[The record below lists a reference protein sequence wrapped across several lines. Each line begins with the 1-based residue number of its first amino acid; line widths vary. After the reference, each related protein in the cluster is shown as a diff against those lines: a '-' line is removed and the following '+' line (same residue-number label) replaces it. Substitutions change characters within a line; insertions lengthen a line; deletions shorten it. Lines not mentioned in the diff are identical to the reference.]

1 MAHDGAMQAN
11 RRLIVMRHAKAGD
24 LTGGPD
30 AERALNPRGQRDAAA
45 AGDWLREHG
54 FIPGLVLCSTA
65 RRARQTWRQ
74 TAAGLPGTVTVRED
88 PRLYEAGSDESLD
101 IIRQAPPDV
110 VTLMYVGHN
119 PAAQD
124 LAAGLLGEMA
134 GFPAAAIAVIGLAV
148 PWAAVAPGDG
158 DLIALWT
165 PRLAS

>member
-1 MAHDGAMQAN
+1 MQAN

-24 LTGGPD
+24 LPGGPD
-30 AERALNPRGQRDAAA
+30 AERALNPRGRRDAAA

-88 PRLYEAGSDESLD
+88 PRLYEAGSDELLD

-158 DLIALWT
+158 DLVALWT